1 MGSFCKWKNNSCS
14 INEDT
19 VGGIGLVTYPSSGG
33 GDSGA
38 AAWHLQQGSNINN
51 RDQLELVHIG
61 IVYAAS
67 VLYPAWDQ
75 VVRTDYFQNWLAQV
89 IDRDTC
95 AAFETKEYFV
105 GFDDYP
111 FASAPQ
117 AQWNNLKQH
126 YVGKVKGV
134 NGAQNLSRLP
144 KRGNA
149 GNWGAGNNE
158 NDQEEDDENDQE
170 EEDNENDENDEEE
183 DENDCDEP
191 EKVTIGKK

>member
-1 MGSFCKWKNNSCS
+1 MG
-14 INEDT
+14 
-19 VGGIGLVTYPSSGG
+19 
-33 GDSGA
+33 
-38 AAWHLQQGSNINN
+38 
-51 RDQLELVHIG
+51 VHIG

-89 IDRDTC
+89 IDRDNC

-158 NDQEEDDENDQE
+158 NDDED
-170 EEDNENDENDEEE
+170 DNENDDEEEDENEDE

-191 EKVTIGKK
+191 EKVTIGKRTK